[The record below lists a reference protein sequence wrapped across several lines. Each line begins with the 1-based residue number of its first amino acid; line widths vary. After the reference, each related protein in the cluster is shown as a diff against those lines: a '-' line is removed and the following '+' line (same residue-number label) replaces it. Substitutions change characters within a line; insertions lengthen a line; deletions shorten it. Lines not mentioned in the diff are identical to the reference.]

1 MLGIWIAFT
10 PISLF
15 ALISL
20 YHILEFIYDSHHLR
34 IYPGPWLAKFS
45 RLWLASAARSG
56 QRYLAI
62 HQAHLKYGQP
72 LVRVYLFFFFRW
84 PMFRFWIS
92 QRLISLG
99 FSSASSHHQGRLVRI
114 APDEISIA
122 DKDAIQVVLGHGTG
136 NTKSEF
142 CEYSIKAD
150 DLI

>member
-72 LVRVYLFFFFRW
+72 LVRVYLFFFFVG
-84 PMFRFWIS
+84 
-92 QRLISLG
+92 QCLG
-99 FSSASSHHQGRLVRI
+99 FGSPNGLLVLVSLLLLLI
-114 APDEISIA
+114 
-122 DKDAIQVVLGHGTG
+122 
-136 NTKSEF
+136 
-142 CEYSIKAD
+142 IKVGW
-150 DLI
+150 